1 MANFPKMTLTNAGIN
16 LQTKALAGETIT
28 FTKIKMGDGKLNGS
42 PVSPLTNLINSIV
55 VIEDLVGTK
64 KSTSDYEISAFFSN
78 ESITSG
84 FWWREIGVFAKG
96 SDGTEVLY
104 CYANAGDA
112 GDYIP
117 VVTEQRIEKYL
128 YVSFAV
134 GNAENVT
141 LNINQSDTFVPVKR
155 KINGKPLN
163 SDIVLTAEDIGISV
177 GEDTI
182 SLYTHEYDERN
193 MVHNFVGTGE
203 NGKVKIQYGYSAGD
217 RFAINGTVYPC
228 YTGEDLTDTLFLNRW
243 VYFVFDGE
251 QISIIAGGGN
261 ANTIGVVFH
270 KTYTAGGGEAQ
281 VTIAGGEIDLLKSTD
296 ILRVYLDN
304 LPIFENES
312 YTISSDN
319 TVLML
324 TDSLTAGQVLR
335 IEITRFTTEK
345 ELENAVAMFNVHREN
360 TAMHLTEGETVKST
374 LADFAE
380 VAEWSDGN
388 PKNEDRI
395 GYFVCADLVT
405 PGINMRIATSTDDI
419 RGVTIKI
426 PAFAAGASS
435 DKYDADKK
443 LKPQYDYVGFA
454 GFIPVIDNGTC
465 TVGERCMPADDGTAI
480 PSTNGLGYQII
491 ERADEKRIVILVEPG
506 ADAHS
511 RFKDELD
518 ALSKNTMAKSVYD
531 TNNNGIV
538 DNAEK
543 LDGHEADY
551 FMPKTGDTFTGTV
564 KARSDTREIT
574 YSPGELVNI
583 SIRNSS
589 GNAVSTRF
597 LLMIRK

>member
-1 MANFPKMTLTNAGIN
+1 MTLTNAGIN
-16 LQTKALAGETIT
+16 LQTKALAGEKIT
-28 FTKIKMGDGKLNGS
+28 FTKVKMGDGKLNDS
-42 PVSPLTNLINSIV
+42 PVASLTDLVKSVV
-55 VIEDLVGTK
+55 VIEELAGKK
-64 KSTSDYEISAFFSN
+64 KSTSEYEISAFFSN

-84 FWWREIGVFAKG
+84 FWWREIGVFAKAN
-96 SDGTEVLY
+96 DGTEVLY
-104 CYANAGDA
+104 CYASAGDA

-128 YVSFAV
+128 YVTFAV

-141 LNINQSDTFVPVKR
+141 ININQNDTFVPVKR
-155 KINGKPLN
+155 EINGKQLN
-163 SDIVLTAEDIGISV
+163 ADIDLTPEDIGISV
-177 GEDTI
+177 DEEI
-182 SLYTHEYDERN
+182 INLYTHEYNERN
-193 MVHNFVGTGE
+193 GVHNFVGTGK
-203 NGKVKIQYGYSAGD
+203 NGKVKIKYQFAAGD
-217 RFAINGTVYPC
+217 SFAINGTVYPC
-228 YTGEDLTDTLFLNRW
+228 YTGEYETDTLFLNRW
-243 VYFVFDGE
+243 IYFVFDGE

-261 ANTIGVVFH
+261 ANTIGVVFN
-270 KTYTAGGGEAQ
+270 KTYTASGGEAQ

-296 ILRVYLDN
+296 ILKVYLDN

-335 IEITRFTTEK
+335 LEITRFTTEK

-360 TAMHLTEGETVKST
+360 TEMHLVDGETVKST

-388 PKNEDRI
+388 PNNENRI

-465 TVGERCMPADDGTAI
+465 TVGGRCMPADDGTAI
-480 PSTNGLGYQII
+480 PSTNDLGYQVI
-491 ERADEKRIVILVEPG
+491 ERADANRVVILVEPG

-518 ALSKNTMAKSVYD
+518 TV
-531 TNNNGIV
+531 NNKFAGGWISFTDENG
-538 DNAEK
+538 NPTTEP
-543 LDGHEADY
+543 Y
-551 FMPKTGDTFTGTV
+551 FHWI
-564 KARSDTREIT
+564 E
-574 YSPGELVNI
+574 E
-583 SIRNSS
+583 
-589 GNAVSTRF
+589 
-597 LLMIRK
+597 